1 MFAGHRDNAGLV
13 GFTTLLRL
21 CDGIGEFLAD
31 MAGLVIVLTGG
42 CGYVGSRMVAK
53 MAREETCVRE
63 LRVVD
68 VNTSGYRAPEPTN
81 GMKITVMQGDVRDEA
96 RMLEV
101 CTGADVII
109 HTAALLDFMGKFP
122 DQVVW
127 DINVKVM
134 ITRKYNIVCFV
145 KQRVLRYG
153 GDAWE
158 LSGRGRAFL
167 HQREQRGGVRAEP
180 AGDPVPDGDEET
192 PYDSSTHSF
201 FYATTKAEAEDR
213 VLRHDGRRTAGGKT
227 LRTCSLRPMGMY
239 GEGLMNLFVDIERA
253 IANKQST
260 YAIAND
266 KTQRC
271 TFVYLDNF
279 LHALRLTLDRLVAA
293 PDVVGGQVYFISD
306 DTPVN
311 NYVDHRKNFLTA
323 IGFTPEEKPFLPIRV
338 LYALGLVFEFIRWV
352 LSPVYNFQPPWTSGL
367 ILVSN
372 TTMCLRYD
380 KATRHLGYR
389 PVVPWEEAKR
399 RTVDWI
405 VAYWA
410 SRQGGMT
417 EG

>member
-1 MFAGHRDNAGLV
+1 
-13 GFTTLLRL
+13 
-21 CDGIGEFLAD
+21 

-127 DINVKVM
+127 DINVKGTEVM
-134 ITRKYNIVCFV
+134 
-145 KQRVLRYG
+145 LRSCLAA
-153 GDAWE
+153 DVPFFINVSSVE
-158 LSGRGRAFL
+158 AFGPN
-167 HQREQRGGVRAEP
+167 RR
-180 AGDPVPDGDEET
+180 GDPVPDGDEET

-213 VLRHDGRRTAGGKT
+213 VLRHDGRRTAGGRT

-253 IANKQST
+253 IANKQSS

-293 PDVVGGQVYFISD
+293 PDIVGGQVYFISD

-410 SRQGGMT
+410 SRQGGMA